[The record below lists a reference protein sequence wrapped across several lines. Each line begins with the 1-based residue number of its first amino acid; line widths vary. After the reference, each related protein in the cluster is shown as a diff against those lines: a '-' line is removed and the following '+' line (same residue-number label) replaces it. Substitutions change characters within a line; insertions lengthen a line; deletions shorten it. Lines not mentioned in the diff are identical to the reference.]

1 MRFTKMHGLGNDFI
15 VIEAEKSE
23 LSPEDYSRTAIK
35 LCDRHFGIG
44 GDGLVIVG
52 KDRELDVFMR
62 IFNPDGSEPEMCGNA
77 IRCVS
82 KFVWERGLVSTTRI
96 SVNTLAGPR
105 YPEVILKN
113 GEVEKVRVDMGEPI
127 LERSLIPMLGS
138 PGKVVGEE
146 LDTTAGRFRITAVS
160 MGNPH
165 CVVFVDEFSSVPVS
179 EWGPVLENHP
189 VFPSRTNVE
198 FAKIEDEN
206 TVSMQVWERGAGET
220 LACGTGACATLVASY
235 LNDLTGRRATVR
247 LKGGELIIEWDPDNN
262 HVYMTGEA
270 KEVFT
275 GEVDLRK
282 L

>member
-1 MRFTKMHGLGNDFI
+1 MHGLGNDFI

-198 FAKIEDEN
+198 FAKIVDEN

>member
-206 TVSMQVWERGAGET
+206 TVSMRVWERGAGET

>member
-1 MRFTKMHGLGNDFI
+1 
-15 VIEAEKSE
+15 
-23 LSPEDYSRTAIK
+23 
-35 LCDRHFGIG
+35 
-44 GDGLVIVG
+44 LVIVG

-206 TVSMQVWERGAGET
+206 TVSMRVWERGAGET

>member
-198 FAKIEDEN
+198 FAKIVDEN